1 MSKDKYKNRLLSLQ
15 IEAIVFVIFQMFS
28 QRREIIFSVLWYD
41 LMNRYAV
48 PSNPIAKQS
57 LNALPF

>member
-1 MSKDKYKNRLLSLQ
+1 MCKDKYKNRLLSLQ

-41 LMNRYAV
+41 LMNRHAV